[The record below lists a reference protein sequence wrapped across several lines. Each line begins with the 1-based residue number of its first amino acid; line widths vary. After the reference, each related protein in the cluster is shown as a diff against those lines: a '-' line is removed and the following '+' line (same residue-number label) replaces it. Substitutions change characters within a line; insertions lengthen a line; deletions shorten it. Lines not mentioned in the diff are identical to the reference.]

1 MKYTSTSWRPGTAR
15 PRTLYALTALMAV
28 VLLWLPTEQAEAQI
42 GGAGVVFLMIE
53 PDSRAA
59 GMGNTGV
66 AIADNASANFWN
78 PAGLAF
84 QRGTEVSLTHSNWL
98 PAFDAGLFY
107 EYLTAKHSVDGVGTF
122 GAQVTFLNLGEHEG
136 RDFQG
141 DPTGTFRS
149 YDLAIGLSYARQLTS
164 QFGVGI
170 STRFIYSDLAPEG
183 LSDGVD
189 GTGSSVS
196 FDLAGL
202 YRSNPIDLG
211 GVGTTISAGFNLAN
225 MGPEIS
231 YSDAEDSGDPLPTN
245 LRFGYSLTF
254 DFDDF
259 NQLTFANDFN
269 KMLVRR
275 GVDGADPWHRAIFTA
290 WDAITVCQVTAPECR
305 DSSPS
310 EAPEN
315 YRSVNALEQMT
326 IGTGLEYWY
335 DQLFAIRTGY
345 FYESPYNGNRQFLTF
360 GAGLRYNIVGI
371 DFSYIYALE
380 EDSPLSDTMRFSLL
394 LDFG

>member
-1 MKYTSTSWRPGTAR
+1 MTFTTSSLGRGSSR
-15 PRTLYALTALMAV
+15 SGIVYVLTALVAV
-28 VLLWLPTEQAEAQI
+28 VWGFLPAQEAEAQI

-66 AIADNASANFWN
+66 AVADNASANFWN

-107 EYLTAKHSVDGVGTF
+107 EYLTAKHSVDGIGTF

-149 YDLAIGLSYARQLTS
+149 YDLAIGLSYARELTS
-164 QFGVGI
+164 NLAVGV
-170 STRFIYSDLAPEG
+170 STRFIYSDLAPQG
-183 LSDGVD
+183 ISDGVD

-196 FDLAGL
+196 FDVAAL
-202 YRSNPIDLG
+202 YRANEFSLG
-211 GVGTTISAGFNLAN
+211 GVGTTFSAGFNLAN

-245 LRFGYSLTF
+245 LRFGYSFTF
-254 DFDDF
+254 DFDDY
-259 NQLTFANDFN
+259 NRLTFANDFN
-269 KMLVRR
+269 KLLVRR
-275 GVDGADPWHRAIFTA
+275 DADGADPWHQAIFSAWAPVEVCTA
-290 WDAITVCQVTAPECR
+290 AVNECDR
-305 DSSPS
+305 Q
-310 EAPEN
+310 ENPEN
-315 YRSVNALEQMT
+315 YRSVNAFEQMT

-371 DFSYIYALE
+371 DFSYLYALE

-394 LDFG
+394 LNFS